1 MEAVTVPQYINMI
14 RLTTAVLLGAS
25 FEIGALYGGATP
37 EQARLLYHY
46 AEPTGIAF
54 QIIDDILD
62 VYGDAAVFGKRPAGD
77 IIRNKKTVLLLHTAQ
92 TLPPPQQKALLQWL
106 SHQPTDDPQKIEA
119 ITELFQQ
126 AGARQYAQQIA
137 DDYYQQAQTY
147 LQQFNTTNYEA
158 LTQLQGFMEA
168 LRTREQ

>member
-1 MEAVTVPQYINMI
+1 MAV
-14 RLTTAVLLGAS
+14 AS
-25 FEIGALYGGATP
+25 TNW
-37 EQARLLYHY
+37 
-46 AEPTGIAF
+46 
-54 QIIDDILD
+54 
-62 VYGDAAVFGKRPAGD
+62 RP
-77 IIRNKKTVLLLHTAQ
+77 
-92 TLPPPQQKALLQWL
+92 
-106 SHQPTDDPQKIEA
+106 SKIEA